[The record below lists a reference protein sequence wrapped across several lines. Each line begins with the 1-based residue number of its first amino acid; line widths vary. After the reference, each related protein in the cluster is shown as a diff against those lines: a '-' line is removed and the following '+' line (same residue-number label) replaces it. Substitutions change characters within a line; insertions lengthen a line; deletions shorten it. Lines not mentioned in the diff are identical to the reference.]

1 MTNEEQLKV
10 IVAEVLNKLGAN
22 CQPEEIAITPSK
34 DLAHGDYA
42 ANAALKYSKI
52 LGKKPLDL
60 ANEIKNAVESDLVD
74 HIEIAGPGFINFF
87 LKKESLSSIV
97 STILKE
103 GEAYGSG
110 ADKHQSIDVEFVSA
124 NPTGN
129 LHLGHTRGAAL
140 GDSVCNIL
148 EKAGY
153 KVTREYYL
161 NNCGNQVE
169 HLGHSVRC
177 RYHEL
182 FGETSELGDDD
193 YHGPEIKVIAQTIKD
208 KFGDKYLEDNK
219 ESHDFFIQYGID
231 ANLTRIMKDLEDF
244 GVHFDK
250 ISKESDIRAG
260 TTIPDTIEFLKTKG
274 YVYENE
280 GATYLKTSDFLDD
293 KDRPI
298 IKSDGCYTYY
308 LPDICYHYEKMSR
321 GFDQLIV
328 MLGAD
333 HFGYIN
339 RMKSALM
346 MKGYSPDAYEAGI
359 YQIVR
364 VYKNGEEVKMSKRT
378 GKAITHRELVEEV
391 GKDAVRYFF
400 TERNG
405 DSHLDFNMDLAT
417 SKSKDNPVYYVQY
430 AHARCTSL
438 LEMGKDMIDDSI
450 TPVLSN
456 PKEGEIM
463 KQLAQ
468 FPSMIEAAAAA
479 RAPYKVA
486 NYTHQLAQLIHEY
499 YAATK
504 IIDRDNPKETA
515 SKLALMK
522 SCRIVLRNALALLG
536 VSAPDKM

>member
-1 MTNEEQLKV
+1 MD
-10 IVAEVLNKLGAN
+10 IVEVLKLKLQNAFAKLDKKVELN
-22 CQPEEIAITPSK
+22 DLIIERSK
-34 DLAHGDYA
+34 DLTHGDYA
-42 ANAALKYSKI
+42 TNAAMKLSR
-52 LGKKPLDL
+52 LFATAPRNVAELL
-60 ANEIKNAVESDLVD
+60 IKNIDMEGIEK
-74 HIEIAGPGFINFF
+74 IEIAGPGFINFF
-87 LKKESLSSIV
+87 LKKESLSSV
-97 STILKE
+97 VKTILEQGDHFGDGKN
-103 GEAYGSG
+103 
-110 ADKHQSIDVEFVSA
+110 KNQKIDVEFVSA
-124 NPTGN
+124 NPTGD

-148 EKAGY
+148 AKAGY
-153 KVTREYYL
+153 EVTREYYL

-169 HLGHSVRC
+169 HLGHSVRA

-182 FGETSELGDDD
+182 FGEPLDLGDDD
-193 YHGPEIKVIAQTIKD
+193 YHGVDLIKIAEDIKEQY
-208 KFGDKYLEDNK
+208 GDKWLKDTK
-219 ESHDFFIQYGID
+219 ESHDFFIEHGIEVE
-231 ANLTRIMKDLEDF
+231 LGKIMKDLSDF

-260 TTIPDTIEFLKTKG
+260 STIPDTIAFLKEKG
-274 YVYENE
+274 YVYESE
-280 GATYLKTSDFLDD
+280 GATYLRTSDFLDD

-298 IKSDGCYTYY
+298 IKKDGCYTYF
-308 LPDICYHYEKMSR
+308 LPDVCYHYEKMNR

-346 MKGYSPDAYEAGI
+346 MKGYSPDAYEADI

-364 VYKNGEEVKMSKRT
+364 VYKDGEEVKMSKRT
-378 GKAITHRELVEEV
+378 GKAITHRELVAEV

-400 TERNG
+400 AERNG
-405 DSHLDFNMDLAT
+405 DTHLDFDLNLAT
-417 SKSKDNPVYYVQY
+417 SHSKDNPVYYAQY

-438 LEMGKDMIDDSI
+438 LEMVKDMIDD
-450 TPVLSN
+450 TVNPVLASA
-456 PKEGEIM
+456 KEGDIL

-468 FPSMIEAAAAA
+468 FPSMIEAAANA

-486 NYTHQLAQLIHEY
+486 NYIQKLAQLIHEY

-504 IIDRDNPKETA
+504 IIDRDDKEGTA
-515 SKLALMK
+515 SRLSLIKA
-522 SCRIVLRNALALLG
+522 CRIVIRNALALLG